1 MRGEAVALLVCLS
14 VVAETATAEDT
25 RGPLLSTLDDLGR
38 HVARACRDPRLE
50 AVGIAVTVRFA
61 LRADGTL
68 LGRPK
73 VTKVEAPPGVSDP
86 PEIYERET
94 EAALLTC
101 TPLPISAG
109 LGRAL
114 AGRTLL
120 HRFGRGPKDVPRP
133 VMRGA

>member
-1 MRGEAVALLVCLS
+1 MRGGAVGLLVCL
-14 VVAETATAEDT
+14 AAAPATATAQEA

-38 HVARACRDPRLE
+38 HVVRACRDPRLE
-50 AVGIAVTVRFA
+50 AAGIAVTVRFS

-73 VTKVEAPPGVSDP
+73 VTKIEAPPGVNDP
-86 PEIYERET
+86 PEIYEREV

-101 TPLPISAG
+101 MPVPISAG

-120 HRFGRGPKDVPRP
+120 HRFGRGARDVPKP
-133 VMRGA
+133 AMRGA

>member
-1 MRGEAVALLVCLS
+1 MRFGAAALLVCLAGVS
-14 VVAETATAEDT
+14 GPASAEDA

-38 HVARACRDPRLE
+38 HVVRACRDPRLE
-50 AVGIAVTVRFA
+50 AAGIAVTVRFS

-86 PEIYERET
+86 PEVYEREA

-101 TPLPISAG
+101 TPVPITAG

-120 HRFGRGPKDVPRP
+120 HRFGRGPKDTARP
-133 VMRGA
+133 AMRGA

>member
-1 MRGEAVALLVCLS
+1 MRASALVLLGCLAVSPSAARAEEA
-14 VVAETATAEDT
+14 

-50 AVGIAVTVRFA
+50 AAGIAVTVRFS

-73 VTKVEAPPGVSDP
+73 VTKIEAPPGVNDP
-86 PEIYERET
+86 PEIYARES

-101 TPLPISAG
+101 TPVPISAG

-120 HRFGRGPKDVPRP
+120 HRFGRRP
-133 VMRGA
+133 GDTARPAMRGA